1 MRSVYTQDTRVT
13 EHAHTA
19 NDETLWQEES
29 VSEFFW
35 YRVFLYNLL
44 AISSSV
50 YVKY

>member
-29 VSEFFW
+29 VYYCLSLNIRLCRKSTVTPYIFF
-35 YRVFLYNLL
+35 
-44 AISSSV
+44 S
-50 YVKY
+50 